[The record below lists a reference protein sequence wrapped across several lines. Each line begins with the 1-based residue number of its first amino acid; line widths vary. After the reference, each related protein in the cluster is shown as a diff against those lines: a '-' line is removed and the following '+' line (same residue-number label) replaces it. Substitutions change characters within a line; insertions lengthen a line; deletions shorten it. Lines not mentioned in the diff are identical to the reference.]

1 MQRAH
6 ISWIVLGI
14 SLAMPAATP
23 LPAQSPNAV
32 ASMVAPAR
40 NPDVAANPGIENMYV
55 PPMPAQ
61 PFTAKATVTWT
72 KSDSTPHELF
82 MSMLARDSSGRIY
95 FENRRTFNENGEPR
109 PRWSFTI
116 IDPQEKTRT
125 NCYVNTKTCRI
136 DAFRRVSYE
145 DSEKVEDLGRARTVE
160 TANLGTSVI
169 DALTVEGMRE
179 TTSVAAGA
187 YNNTKPMVI
196 TREIWHSTELNLDI
210 TISKTDPRTG
220 TNTRKL
226 EILSRNEPDPEYFTI
241 PKDYTILDNRPP
253 KKKSEN

>member
-1 MQRAH
+1 MPRL
-6 ISWIVLGI
+6 SWML
-14 SLAMPAATP
+14 LFAMPVA
-23 LPAQSPNAV
+23 LPAQTPNTV
-32 ASMVAPAR
+32 ASTVAPAR

-55 PPMPAQ
+55 PPIPAQ

-72 KSDSTPHELF
+72 KNDGSQHELF
-82 MSMLARDSSGRIY
+82 MTMLARDSSGKIY
-95 FENRRTFNENGEPR
+95 FENRRMLNENGEPQ
-109 PRWSFTI
+109 PRWRFII

-145 DSEKVEDLGRARTVE
+145 DSEKVEDVGRARTVE

-169 DALTVEGMRE
+169 DALTVEGTRE

-187 YNNTKPMVI
+187 YNNAKPMVI
-196 TREIWHSTELNLDI
+196 TREVWRSPELNLDI
-210 TISKTDPRTG
+210 SISKTDPRTG

-226 EILSRNEPDPEYFTI
+226 EILSRNDPDPDYFNI
-241 PKDYTILDNRPP
+241 PKDYTLLDNRPQ
-253 KKKSEN
+253 KKKPEN